1 MITIEF
7 RESSIAPDGS
17 NVTYDPNGKPVDLGS
32 EIEFDFNFTVQANGG
47 YWSLSVTILDNQDGI
62 EDWIANGLKRNLVV
76 YDDANVVIW
85 EGFVN
90 RVTANLAGLSVT
102 RGPLM
107 DIGNRLSVTY
117 AKQEVVGS
125 EIVTTQNLTTT
136 IEPAAPSASN
146 LKYGIFE
153 KIVGAGT
160 VWEDTQAEE
169 IRDTWLAER
178 AEPEMSKQFVG
189 GASPP
194 SVTIECL
201 GWVHYLGNYVYN
213 ADEVGVG
220 LNVSVG
226 ASDKLEYIIDG
237 DPLMV
242 AFNGDPNGLFDA
254 DGNGDIEDNAML
266 FSRWEDQNTTA
277 WGLIKDIVSA
287 GSIAGDRYIFGV
299 YAGRKIVYQA
309 VPTDLEYNQRLSDP
323 AQRITTE
330 GQAVVFPWN
339 VLPGNWMMFTD
350 FLIGSTQPA
359 NLRNDQRAMF
369 IERVAYSTPWGLQ
382 LDGGKINT
390 IAQKLAQ
397 RGLGLATA

>member
-1 MITIEF
+1 MTTVEF
-7 RESSIAPDGS
+7 RESSISPSGSNITYNPDGK
-17 NVTYDPNGKPVDLGS
+17 VVELGTAT
-32 EIEFDFNFTVQANGG
+32 ELDFSFVIQASGG
-47 YWSLSVTILDNQDGI
+47 YWALTTAIFDNQDEI
-62 EDWIANGLKRNLVV
+62 EDWIVNGLKRNIVV
-76 YDDANVVIW
+76 YDDADVVIW

-90 RVTANLAGLSVT
+90 RVTANLAGLSVS
-102 RGPLM
+102 RGPLL
-107 DIGNRLSVTY
+107 DISNRLSVTY
-117 AKQEVVGS
+117 AKQEVVGD
-125 EIVTTQNLTTT
+125 EIVTTQNLPTP
-136 IEPAAPSASN
+136 IAPAVPSASQ

-153 KIVGAGT
+153 KIIGAGT

-169 IRDTWLAER
+169 IRDTWLAAR
-178 AEPEMSKQFVG
+178 AAPEMSKQFVG

-201 GWVHYLGNYVYN
+201 GWIHFLGNYIYN
-213 ADEVGVG
+213 ANEVGVG
-220 LNVSVG
+220 LNVSAG
-226 ASDKLEYIIDG
+226 ASDKLTYIVDG

-242 AFNGDPNGLFDA
+242 AVNGDPNGLFDA
-254 DGNGDIEDNAML
+254 AGNGEIEANAML

-323 AQRITTE
+323 AQRITTVGE
-330 GQAVVFPWN
+330 AVVFPWN

-350 FLIGSTQPA
+350 FLIGQTQPA
-359 NLRNDQRAMF
+359 NLRDDQRAMF
-369 IERVAYSTPWGLQ
+369 IERVAYLTPWGLQ
-382 LDGGKINT
+382 LDGGKVNT